1 MDAPWLQTKVG
12 PTAVN
17 SDGAVLDRIL
27 RTGRSGELIFGMG
40 CAEYE
45 EACSRG
51 EIFYTCLQAETTFD
65 PLLELAAA
73 GLVLVNP
80 RGSPVDLVLLNVG
93 LTIRTATTAGH
104 LFLTANVNPNAAA
117 VTGTA
122 VAVQNARLDVASAGY
137 AKSFTVATLPAI
149 PVVIRT
155 LGYVVSTTPTCP
167 GTGIIN
173 DEVKGAI
180 VIPPGTSVTVQG
192 LTVVGTGLTS
202 YTWRERKRLAA

>member
-27 RTGRSGELIFGMG
+27 RTGRSGELIVAFGCG
-40 CAEYE
+40 EYE
-45 EACSRG
+45 EAASRG
-51 EIFYTCLQAETTFD
+51 ELFNTCLQAETTFD

-122 VAVQNARLDVASAGY
+122 VAIQNNRLDGSAGF
-137 AKSFTVATLPAI
+137 AKAFTVATLPAI

-155 LGYVVSTTPTCP
+155 LAYVVSTTPTCP

-202 YTWRERKRLAA
+202 YSWRERKRIAA